1 MKLYDM
7 TREDEDAVIH
17 AMELAID
24 WGMEISEEELRRYR
38 EIIDNRVKKSKGASY
53 MNYETIIDLDNITL
67 QDCIDMYRLKDMQTV
82 IDDGR
87 VVNFEKEC

>member
-7 TREDEDAVIH
+7 TKEDEDAVVQAVEI
-17 AMELAID
+17 AID
-24 WGMEISEEELRRYR
+24 WGMKISEEELERYR
-38 EIIDNRVKKSKGASY
+38 KIIDKRVKKSKGVSY

-67 QDCIDMYRLKDMQTV
+67 QDCMDMYRLKDMHTV

>member
-1 MKLYDM
+1 M
-7 TREDEDAVIH
+7 TKEDEDAVVQAVEI
-17 AMELAID
+17 AID
-24 WGMEISEEELRRYR
+24 WGMKISEEELERYR
-38 EIIDNRVKKSKGASY
+38 KIIDKRVKKSKGVSY

-67 QDCIDMYRLKDMQTV
+67 QDCMDMYRLKDMHTV

>member
-1 MKLYDM
+1 MKIINAGY
-7 TREDEDAVIH
+7 EDAVIQ
-17 AMELAID
+17 AVELAID

-38 EIIDNRVKKSKGASY
+38 EIIDKRVKKSKGASY